1 MGLSTQRHLV
11 CKIRNKS
18 QYERREQFE
27 WSGGSKS
34 HGSAGKVAEL
44 PQHQSHPAGT
54 AAPDDVKRE
63 HEAAT
68 AAGRTVLQQLVT
80 KAPASPPHPTQV
92 FIFHSSEFSRYICR
106 PQSTGEEAPLSLHPE
121 TLF

>member
-1 MGLSTQRHLV
+1 MNSLNGLNGVVDSRATAVLAKWQ
-11 CKIRNKS
+11 N
-18 QYERREQFE
+18 
-27 WSGGSKS
+27 S
-34 HGSAGKVAEL
+34 HSISYTTGTVEL
-44 PQHQSHPAGT
+44 N
-54 AAPDDVKRE
+54 DVKRE